1 MPITDGAI
9 NPQTLVTLNTVLRCH
24 ICLVVF
30 SPSVTI
36 AMSIMTIN
44 AATNDGVLIISATE
58 IMIVPALEIAAAAPH
73 AVDHMYSL
81 ISTLAR

>member
-1 MPITDGAI
+1 MLYITAVPITDGAVY
-9 NPQTLVTLNTVLRCH
+9 PQTPVALNTVLRCH

-44 AATNDGVLIISATE
+44 AANNDGVLII
-58 IMIVPALEIAAAAPH
+58 
-73 AVDHMYSL
+73 
-81 ISTLAR
+81 